1 MTKSMKITD
10 CSSFR
15 LTDRAIDGDKELI
28 NHMDS
33 YFQCAAVNYILKN
46 VFKSSVDSLF
56 SLAGAWCSALKA
68 EGGIRKQAAGMCS
81 AGRVESYRRGGSTN
95 CRENKESRSR
105 GTEERGRRPLILTV
119 LHF

>member
-1 MTKSMKITD
+1 MTKSVQINVPAL
-10 CSSFR
+10 
-15 LTDRAIDGDKELI
+15 LTDGAIDGDLI
-28 NHMDS
+28 NHIDS

-81 AGRVESYRRGGSTN
+81 AGRVEPYRRGGSTN
-95 CRENKESRSR
+95 CRKNKGSR
-105 GTEERGRRPLILTV
+105 GTEERGRRPLVLAV
-119 LHF
+119 LHV